1 MQFSYIVYFVAS
13 LRVVDINQIGRK
25 NLVIDKCDAK
35 SVVCIYI
42 YIFKCKD
49 SALHLLLLLRII
61 RLLIY
66 FALQNLL

>member
-1 MQFSYIVYFVAS
+1 VYFVAS

-42 YIFKCKD
+42 FLNAKIQLCIFKIQD
-49 SALHLLLLLRII
+49 WLLLLSENNQII
-61 RLLIY
+61 IVIK
-66 FALQNLL
+66 NN

>member
-42 YIFKCKD
+42 YF
-49 SALHLLLLLRII
+49 
-61 RLLIY
+61 
-66 FALQNLL
+66 